1 MKIAI
6 VGYGKMGRM
15 IERVAAA
22 RGHEIAARFDID
34 NNVNGA
40 GLTAESLAGV
50 DAAIEF
56 STPDTVLE
64 NIRRLAAL
72 RVPTVVGTTGWHAK
86 LAEVK
91 RLVESNEAALVYGA
105 NFSIGVNLFYKL
117 VRDAAALLAQHTE
130 YDPFLIEAHHKFK
143 KDAPSGTALVIADQI
158 RESYGGRTPE
168 AVSIR
173 AGHIPGT
180 HEVGFDSEAD
190 MITLTHTARSREGFA
205 AGAVLAAE
213 KIVGRRGVFEFP
225 ELLFESNHRPNES
238 EDQGNAGETRNKRK

>member
-15 IERVAAA
+15 IERIATA

-34 NNVNGA
+34 NNIGGA

-64 NIRRLAAL
+64 NIQRLVAL
-72 RVPTVVGTTGWHAK
+72 RVPTVVGTTGWSAK
-86 LAEVK
+86 LEEVK

-117 VRDAAALLAQHTE
+117 VRDAAALFAE
-130 YDPFLIEAHHKFK
+130 YGDYDPFLVEAHHKFK

-190 MITLTHTARSREGFA
+190 TITLTHMARSREGFA

-213 KIVGRRGVFEFP
+213 KIVGRRGMYEFP
-225 ELLFESNHRPNES
+225 ELLF
-238 EDQGNAGETRNKRK
+238 D